1 MRIPQKR
8 FSSGGPE
15 KAPDW
20 CTRAYKKKQRRGN
33 QCRPVSSLSLLS
45 LSLSLFTT
53 EKEAKCEARVCLYR
67 ALAVKQ
73 KRNEK
78 FEDLASQFFSHRETV

>member
-1 MRIPQKR
+1 MPSRI
-8 FSSGGPE
+8 F
-15 KAPDW
+15 AL
-20 CTRAYKKKQRRGN
+20 ALI
-33 QCRPVSSLSLLS
+33 SLF
-45 LSLSLFTT
+45 FTT